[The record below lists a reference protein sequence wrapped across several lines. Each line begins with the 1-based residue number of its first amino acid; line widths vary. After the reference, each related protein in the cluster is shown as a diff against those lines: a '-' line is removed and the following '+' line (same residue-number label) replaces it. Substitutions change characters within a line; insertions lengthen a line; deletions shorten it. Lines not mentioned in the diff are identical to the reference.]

1 MPVPMTLSALRASRA
16 AALTGMWVC
25 SGSPLV
31 AEICAGSGLDWLLID
46 GEHSPNSLP
55 TLVAQLQAVAASP
68 IATVVRPPIGDEVI
82 IKQYLD
88 LGVTGLLVPM
98 VDTAEQAAAVAAA
111 VAYPPVGTR
120 GIGSALARSSRWGRD
135 ADYLHTARAGIT
147 LLVQIES
154 SVAVDNVGDI
164 AATEG
169 IDGIFVGPADLAGSM
184 DLLGQQSHP
193 DVVAAVEHSIRVGR
207 AAGKLVGVNAFD
219 PALARR
225 YAAAGADL
233 ISVGADVTLLARGSS
248 ALRTVL
254 EPES

>member
-1 MPVPMTLSALRASRA
+1 MPIPLTLAERRSAKA
-16 AALTGMWVC
+16 APLTGMWVC

-31 AEICAGSGLDWLLID
+31 AEVCAGSGLDWLLID

-55 TLVAQLQAVAASP
+55 TVLAQLQAVASSP

-98 VDTAEQAAAVAAA
+98 VDTAEHAAAMAAA
-111 VAYPPVGTR
+111 VAYPPAGTR

-135 ADYLHTARAGIT
+135 TDYLHTARAGIT

-154 SVAVDNVGDI
+154 ATAVGNVAAIAAVDGV
-164 AATEG
+164 
-169 IDGIFVGPADLAGSM
+169 DGVFLGPADLAGSM
-184 DLLGQQSHP
+184 GLLGQQSHP
-193 DVVAAVEHSIRVGR
+193 DVVAAVEHCIEAGH

-233 ISVGADVTLLARGSS
+233 ISVGADVTLLAQGST
-248 ALRTVL
+248 ALGSVL
-254 EPES
+254 ER

>member
-1 MPVPMTLSALRASRA
+1 MPVPMTLGALRVTKD

-25 SGSPLV
+25 SGSALV

-55 TLVAQLQAVAASP
+55 TLMAQLQAVASSP
-68 IATVVRPPIGDEVI
+68 IATVVRPPIGEEVL

-98 VDTAEQAAAVAAA
+98 VDTAAQAAATAAA
-111 VAYPPVGTR
+111 VAYPPAGTR

-154 SVAVDNVGDI
+154 SVAVDNVADI
-164 AATEG
+164 ASTDG

-193 DVVAAVEHSIRVGR
+193 DVVTAVEHCIQVGH

-219 PALARR
+219 PSLARR

-233 ISVGADVTLLARGSS
+233 ISVGADVTMLAQGST
-248 ALRTVL
+248 ALGSVL
-254 EPES
+254 DT